1 MASDHPTVEV
11 VLQGADVVVRLPDA
25 AQAAMTPE
33 AAERLAQS
41 LLDAAQAARMGGGG
55 GARKPPFPPSELVS
69 PHGAG

>member
-11 VLQGADVVVRLPDA
+11 VLQGADVVVRLPDS

-41 LLDAAQAARMGGGG
+41 LLDAAQAARMGGG
-55 GARKPPFPPSELVS
+55 ARKPPFPPSELVS